1 MKKYFVSSDIHS
13 FYDIWMEEL
22 IKKGFDINNNNHY
35 IIVCG
40 DLADRGDQTKE
51 CFDFMKYLGD
61 RAIYVKG
68 NHESLL
74 RDCYNDILK
83 GGPINSNH
91 FHNKTVKTIC
101 QLCDENEWII
111 YNPSKRKI
119 ILDKI
124 GEVLDFIDSKCVN
137 YFELGDYIFVH
148 GWIPSFL
155 YTGDFRNAYES
166 DWERARWANGM
177 DMWRNEDNRINGKT
191 IVCGHWHCSWGHSHI
206 DMKLKEFP
214 QPSHRDFDLSF
225 KPWAKP
231 GIIAIDACT
240 AWSKQ
245 VNVIVFEE
253 NDNGVVKLLDNL

>member
-1 MKKYFVSSDIHS
+1 
-13 FYDIWMEEL
+13 
-22 IKKGFDINNNNHY
+22 
-35 IIVCG
+35 
-40 DLADRGDQTKE
+40 
-51 CFDFMKYLGD
+51 
-61 RAIYVKG
+61 
-68 NHESLL
+68 
-74 RDCYNDILK
+74 LK
-83 GGPINSNH
+83 GGVINSHH

-101 QLCDENEWII
+101 QLCGENEWVIH
-111 YNPSKRKI
+111 NHSKRKI

-124 GEVLDFIDSKCVN
+124 EEVLDFIDSKCVN

-155 YTGDFRNAYES
+155 YTGDFRDAYES
-166 DWERARWANGM
+166 DWERARWVNGM
-177 DMWRNEDNRINGKT
+177 DMWRNKDNRIDGKT

-245 VNVIVFEE
+245 VNVIVFEK
-253 NDNGVVKLLDNL
+253 NDDNVVKLLDNL